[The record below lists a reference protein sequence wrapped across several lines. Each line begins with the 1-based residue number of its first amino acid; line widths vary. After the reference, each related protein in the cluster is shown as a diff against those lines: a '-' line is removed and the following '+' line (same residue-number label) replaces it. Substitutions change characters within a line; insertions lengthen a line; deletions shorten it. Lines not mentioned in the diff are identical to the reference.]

1 MIDLLI
7 PHEFENKILK
17 QTYMKIGM
25 HEVGSV
31 KFLILEDY

>member
-1 MIDLLI
+1 MNLKT
-7 PHEFENKILK
+7 KILK

-31 KFLILEDY
+31 KFPILEDY